1 MYLRH
6 FEKNVLYRKLR
17 NTAASQTVCYAKL
30 HLAVLK
36 AHSALWALSRL
47 FSMQLEMTMEAEVT
61 TGFGRSEVLFPSGPS
76 HSSQSFDHVIHVST

>member
-47 FSMQLEMTMEAEVT
+47 FSMQLETTMEAEVT
-61 TGFGRSEVLFPSGPS
+61 RQKPPALVGLRFY
-76 HSSQSFDHVIHVST
+76 SQVAPLTPASPLIM